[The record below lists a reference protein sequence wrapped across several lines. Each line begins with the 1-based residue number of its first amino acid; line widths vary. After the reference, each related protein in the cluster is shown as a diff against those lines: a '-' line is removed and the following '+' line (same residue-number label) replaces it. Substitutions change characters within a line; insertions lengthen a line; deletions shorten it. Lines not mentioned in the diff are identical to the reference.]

1 MLQDQRLET
10 GSSKYVLPRSW
21 EWDKGLQARVL
32 RRFCY
37 LHGLPSVKFHTLRA
51 CFATQMLRSGV
62 EAAKVM
68 KICGWKELKT
78 MQLYIRLAGIEIQ
91 GITENLKLFPM
102 GLGNFSE
109 KREGLASASPFSFE
123 LKGVS
128 NT

>member
-68 KICGWKELKT
+68 KICGWKDLKT
-78 MQLYIRLAGIEIQ
+78 AERYIRLAGVDERGATEGLDFIPNDQ
-91 GITENLKLFPM
+91 GIM
-102 GLGNFSE
+102 E
-109 KREGLASASPFSFE
+109 KVVSLYDYREAN
-123 LKGVS
+123 KNVS
-128 NT
+128 L